1 MRKRSGTTNTNINRR
16 IQEMEDRISSTED
29 TIEEIDSSA
38 KANIKPNKSLTQ
50 NIQEKWDTMK
60 RPNPRIIGI
69 EEIGV
74 QLKGTENIFNKIIEE
89 IFPNL
94 KKNMPMKIQKAYSTP
109 NRLNKKRNEDLKRD
123 IHGSKLHGK

>member
-1 MRKRSGTTNTNINRR
+1 
-16 IQEMEDRISSTED
+16 MEDRISSTED